1 MKNQTRLA
9 VAVTLA
15 LSHLPAIL
23 YADDSTQSNEK
34 DLVVTASGFSQE
46 RRDAPASISVVG
58 EKDLNTR
65 SNQNITEALRE
76 IPGVLVGNGHG
87 SLATGDIQMR
97 GMDSTYTSY
106 MVNGIKQA
114 TRESRP
120 YGHHIGTEAAFMP
133 PLAAI
138 ERIEVIRGP
147 MSSLYGSDSIGGVI
161 NVITKKAY
169 NLDKWTGV
177 LEDNYFLH
185 EKSEYGNT
193 NQTNAF
199 LMGPIVPGKLG
210 VSVGADYLD
219 RRDDDS
225 PSDERFVKHQS
236 GNLDATVS
244 MSPTDTQL
252 WDLSASRGH
261 QEKTHRAAS
270 PWYWGFDR
278 DAASLSQHAW
288 YANDMIEAKNFIS
301 YEKARTEYRV
311 PEMSPQFIEQRN
323 FEANSANTFSLGDH
337 KLTLGAN
344 FTRNEL
350 NDTFDVEDKVA
361 PGVTPVSKISRNG
374 WALFAEDAWMM
385 VPDFTLTTSARLDH
399 DSYFGYHVTP
409 KLYGNWTIN
418 ENWSLKGGVSAGY
431 KKPDLRENNAGFTS
445 VYGAYP
451 YSSIGIGND
460 ELKPEKSINTELG
473 LYWQQDALAL
483 DATVFHTKFKDK
495 ISDYTICTQTA
506 TQQCVYNGYVAE
518 SVAQYFNVS
527 DAEIY
532 GLELNGDWQ
541 ATANLKINANYT
553 YTHSEQKSGEYKG
566 YALSDFP
573 TSMAN
578 VSLSWMAMS
587 DLELWTQASWRSNSP
602 DIGKSSST
610 DAYALVDLGARYRL
624 NKNITLMAGVY
635 NLFDANPIYK
645 TSYNQSAMLEGRRY
659 NLGAR
664 IEF

>member
-1 MKNQTRLA
+1 MTASPAA
-9 VAVTLA
+9 V
-15 LSHLPAIL
+15 
-23 YADDSTQSNEK
+23 YAAETAPLNE
-34 DLVVTASGFSQE
+34 DQIVVTATGFSQE
-46 RRDAPASISVVG
+46 RREAPATISVVN
-58 EKDLNTR
+58 EKELNTR
-65 SNQNITEALRE
+65 SNQNVTEALRE
-76 IPGVLVGNGHG
+76 MPGVLVGNGHG
-87 SLATGDIQMR
+87 SLATGDVQMR

-133 PLAAI
+133 PIAAI

-147 MSSLYGSDSIGGVI
+147 MSSLYGSDSIGGVV

-169 NLDKWTGV
+169 NLETWTGV
-177 LEDNYFLH
+177 LENNYFLQ

-199 LMGPIVPGKLG
+199 LMGPIIPGKLG
-210 VSVGADYLD
+210 VSVAADYLD

-225 PSDERFVKHQS
+225 QSDERFVKHEA
-236 GNLDATVS
+236 GNLDATIA

-252 WDLSASRGH
+252 WDLNVTKGN
-261 QEKTHRAAS
+261 QEKSHNNKQ
-270 PWYWGFDR
+270 WYWGFDR

-288 YANDMIEAKNFIS
+288 YGDDLLEVKNYIS
-301 YEKARTEYRV
+301 YEKAKTEYRV
-311 PEMSPQFIEQRN
+311 PGMSSQFIEQRN

-344 FTRNEL
+344 WTRNEL
-350 NDTFDVEDKVA
+350 DDTFGIEDKEA
-361 PGVTPVSKISRNG
+361 PGVTPVSKITRNG

-409 KLYGNWTIN
+409 KLYGNWTID
-418 ENWSLKGGVSAGY
+418 ENWALKGGVSAGY
-431 KKPDLRENNAGFTS
+431 KKPDLRENNEGFTS
-445 VYGAYP
+445 VYGRYP
-451 YSSIGIGND
+451 YSEISIGND
-460 ELKPEKSINTELG
+460 DLKPEQSVNTEMG
-473 LYWQQDALAL
+473 VYWQQDALAL
-483 DATVFHTKFKDK
+483 DATLFYTKFKDK
-495 ISDYTICTQTA
+495 ISDKTICTQTA
-506 TQQCVYNGYVAE
+506 TQKCQYNGYVAE
-518 SVAQYFNVS
+518 SVFQYFNVS

-532 GLELNGDWQ
+532 GIELNGDWQ
-541 ATANLKINANYT
+541 VTASLRANANYT
-553 YTHSEQKSGEYKG
+553 YTHSEQKSGDYKG

-578 VSLSWMAMS
+578 VSLTWNVLN
-587 DLELWTQASWRSNSP
+587 DLELWTKSSWRSNSP

-610 DAYALVDLGARYRL
+610 EAYALVDLGARYHL
-624 NKNITLMAGVY
+624 NKNITLMTGIN
-635 NLFDANPIYK
+635 NLFDANPIY
-645 TSYNQSAMLEGRRY
+645 TTTYNQSALLEGRRY

-664 IEF
+664 YEF

>member
-1 MKNQTRLA
+1 MIIQTRTA
-9 VAVTLA
+9 VAVAIA
-15 LSHLPAIL
+15 LTASPAAV
-23 YADDSTQSNEK
+23 YAAETVPLNE
-34 DLVVTASGFSQE
+34 DQIVVTATGFSQE
-46 RRDAPASISVVG
+46 RREAPATISVVN
-58 EKDLNTR
+58 EKELNTR
-65 SNQNITEALRE
+65 SNQNVTEALRE
-76 IPGVLVGNGHG
+76 MPGVLVGNGHG
-87 SLATGDIQMR
+87 SLATGDVQMR

-133 PLAAI
+133 PIAAI

-147 MSSLYGSDSIGGVI
+147 MSSLYGSDSIGGVV

-169 NLDKWTGV
+169 NLETWTGV
-177 LEDNYFLH
+177 LENNYFLQ

-199 LMGPIVPGKLG
+199 LMGPIIPGKLG
-210 VSVGADYLD
+210 VSVAADYLD

-225 PSDERFVKHQS
+225 QSDERFVKHEA
-236 GNLDATVS
+236 GNLDATIA

-252 WDLSASRGH
+252 WDLNVTKGN
-261 QEKTHRAAS
+261 QEKSHNNKQ
-270 PWYWGFDR
+270 WYWGFDR

-288 YANDMIEAKNFIS
+288 YGDDLLEVKNYIS
-301 YEKARTEYRV
+301 YEKAKTEYRV
-311 PEMSPQFIEQRN
+311 PGMSSQFIEQRN

-344 FTRNEL
+344 WTRNEL
-350 NDTFDVEDKVA
+350 DDTFGIEDKEA
-361 PGVTPVSKISRNG
+361 PGVTPVSKITRNG

-409 KLYGNWTIN
+409 KLYGNWTID
-418 ENWSLKGGVSAGY
+418 ENWALKGGVSAGY
-431 KKPDLRENNAGFTS
+431 KKPDLRQNNEGFTS
-445 VYGAYP
+445 VYGRYP
-451 YSSIGIGND
+451 YSEISIGND
-460 ELKPEKSINTELG
+460 DLKPEQSVNTEMG
-473 LYWQQDALAL
+473 VYWQQDALAL
-483 DATVFHTKFKDK
+483 DATLFYTKFKDK
-495 ISDYTICTQTA
+495 ISDKTICTQTA
-506 TQQCVYNGYVAE
+506 TQKCQYNGYVAE
-518 SVAQYFNVS
+518 SVFQYFNVS

-532 GLELNGDWQ
+532 GIELNGDWQ
-541 ATANLKINANYT
+541 VTASLRANANYT
-553 YTHSEQKSGEYKG
+553 YTHSEQKSGDYKG

-578 VSLSWMAMS
+578 VSLTWNVLN
-587 DLELWTQASWRSNSP
+587 DLELWTKSSWRSNSP

-610 DAYALVDLGARYRL
+610 EAYALVDLGARYHL
-624 NKNITLMAGVY
+624 NKNITLMTGIN
-635 NLFDANPIYK
+635 NLFDANPIY
-645 TSYNQSAMLEGRRY
+645 TTTYNQSALLEGRRY

-664 IEF
+664 YEF

>member
-1 MKNQTRLA
+1 MA
-9 VAVTLA
+9 VAISLA
-15 LSHLPAIL
+15 LANLPA
-23 YADDSTQSNEK
+23 AVFAAETTAVNE
-34 DLVVTASGFSQE
+34 DELVVTATGFSQE
-46 RRDAPASISVVG
+46 RREAPATISVVN
-58 EKDLNTR
+58 EKELNTR
-65 SNQNITEALRE
+65 SNQNVTEALRE
-76 IPGVLVGNGHG
+76 MPGVLVGNGHG
-87 SLATGDIQMR
+87 SLATGDVQMR

-147 MSSLYGSDSIGGVI
+147 MSSLYGSDSIGGVV

-169 NLDKWTGV
+169 NLEKWTGV
-177 LEDNYFLH
+177 LEDNYFLQ

-199 LMGPIVPGKLG
+199 VMGPVIPGKLG
-210 VSVGADYLD
+210 VSLAADYLD

-225 PSDERFVKHQS
+225 INDDRFVKHQS
-236 GNLDATVS
+236 GNLDATIS

-252 WDLSASRGH
+252 WDLNATKGN
-261 QEKTHRAAS
+261 QEKSHNDKQ
-270 PWYWGFDR
+270 WYWGFDR

-288 YANDMIEAKNFIS
+288 YGDILEVKNFVS
-301 YEKARTEYRV
+301 YEKAKTEYRV
-311 PEMSPQFIEQRN
+311 PGMSSQFITQKN
-323 FEANSANTFSLGDH
+323 YEANSANIFTLGDH
-337 KLTLGAN
+337 KLTLGVN

-350 NDTFDVEDKVA
+350 DDEFGIKDKEA
-361 PGVTPVSKISRNG
+361 PGVTPVSEISRNG
-374 WALFAEDAWMM
+374 WAVFAEDAWMI

-409 KLYGNWTIN
+409 KIYGNWTID
-418 ENWSLKGGVSAGY
+418 ESWALKGGVSAGY
-431 KKPDLRENNAGFTS
+431 KKPDLRQNNEGFTS

-451 YSSIGIGND
+451 YSEIGIGND
-460 ELKPEKSINTELG
+460 DLKPEESVNTELG

-483 DATVFHTKFKDK
+483 DATIFYTKFKDK
-495 ISDYTICTQTA
+495 ISDRVICTA
-506 TQQCVYNGYVAE
+506 SDTQKCTYNGYVAD
-518 SVAQYFNVS
+518 SVFQYANIS

-541 ATANLKINANYT
+541 VTSSLRANANYT

-573 TSMAN
+573 ESMAN
-578 VSLSWMAMS
+578 VSLTWNAVN
-587 DLELWTQASWRSNSP
+587 DLELWTKASWRSTSP
-602 DIGKSSST
+602 DIGKSSET
-610 DAYALVDLGARYRL
+610 EAYALVDLGARYHL
-624 NKNITLMAGVY
+624 NKNVTLMTGIY
-635 NLFDANPIYK
+635 NLFDANPIYR
-645 TSYNQSAMLEGRRY
+645 TSYNQSSMLEGRRY
-659 NLGAR
+659 NFGAR

>member
-1 MKNQTRLA
+1 MIKQTRMA
-9 VAVTLA
+9 VAVSLA
-15 LSHLPAIL
+15 LANLPA
-23 YADDSTQSNEK
+23 AVFAAENSAVNE
-34 DLVVTASGFSQE
+34 DELVVTATGFSQE
-46 RRDAPASISVVG
+46 RREAPATISVVN
-58 EKDLNTR
+58 EKELNTR
-65 SNQNITEALRE
+65 SNQNVTEALRE
-76 IPGVLVGNGHG
+76 MPGVLVGNGHG
-87 SLATGDIQMR
+87 SLATGDVQMR

-147 MSSLYGSDSIGGVI
+147 MSSLYGSDSIGGVV

-169 NLDKWTGV
+169 NLEKWTGV
-177 LEDNYFLH
+177 LEDNYFLQ

-199 LMGPIVPGKLG
+199 VMGPVIPGKLG
-210 VSVGADYLD
+210 VSLAADYLD

-225 PSDERFVKHQS
+225 INDERFVKHQS
-236 GNLDATVS
+236 GNLDATIS

-252 WDLSASRGH
+252 WDLNATKGN
-261 QEKTHRAAS
+261 QEKTHNDKQ
-270 PWYWGFDR
+270 WYWGFDR

-288 YANDMIEAKNFIS
+288 YGDTLEVKNFVS
-301 YEKARTEYRV
+301 YEKAKTEYRV
-311 PEMSPQFIEQRN
+311 PGMSSQFITQKN
-323 FEANSANTFSLGDH
+323 YEANSANTFTLGDH
-337 KLTLGAN
+337 KLTLGVN

-350 NDTFDVEDKVA
+350 DDEFGIKDKEA
-361 PGVTPVSKISRNG
+361 PGVTPVSEITRDG
-374 WALFAEDAWMM
+374 WAVFAEDAWMI

-409 KLYGNWTIN
+409 KLYGNWTID
-418 ENWSLKGGVSAGY
+418 ENWALKGGVSAGY
-431 KKPDLRENNAGFTS
+431 KKPDLRQNNEGFTS

-451 YSSIGIGND
+451 YSEIGIGND
-460 ELKPEKSINTELG
+460 DLKPEESVNTELG

-483 DATVFHTKFKDK
+483 DATIFYTKFKNK
-495 ISDYTICTQTA
+495 ISDHLICTA
-506 TQQCVYNGYVAE
+506 SDTQKCSYNGYVADT
-518 SVAQYFNVS
+518 VFQYANVS

-541 ATANLKINANYT
+541 VTSSLRANANYT
-553 YTHSEQKSGEYKG
+553 YTHSEQQSGEYKG

-573 TSMAN
+573 ESMAN
-578 VSLSWMAMS
+578 VSLTWNAVN
-587 DLELWTQASWRSNSP
+587 DLELWTKASWRSTSP
-602 DIGKSSST
+602 DIGKSSET
-610 DAYALVDLGARYRL
+610 EAYALVDLGARYHL
-624 NKNITLMAGVY
+624 NKNITLMTGIY
-635 NLFDANPIYK
+635 NLFDANPIYR
-645 TSYNQSAMLEGRRY
+645 TSYNQSSMLEGRRY
-659 NLGAR
+659 NFGAR